1 MKGYKPKITLD
12 ISVIVKW
19 FRKEDDREYALLI
32 REQITE
38 DAVETVVSTIVLTEL
53 ARALMKA
60 KWKKADIYELLQL
73 LDDIIRPGGINL
85 IHVDDLV
92 AQTKI

>member
-12 ISVIVKW
+12 TSVIVKW

-32 REQITE
+32 KEWITE
-38 DAVETVVSTIVLTEL
+38 DSVEAIVSTITLTEL

-60 KWKKADIYELLQL
+60 KWKKADIY
-73 LDDIIRPGGINL
+73 
-85 IHVDDLV
+85 
-92 AQTKI
+92 

>member
-12 ISVIVKW
+12 TSVIVKW

-32 REQITE
+32 REWITE
-38 DAVETVVSTIVLTEL
+38 DSVEAVVSTIALTEL

-60 KWKKADIYELLQL
+60 KWKKPDIYELLEL
-73 LDDIIRPGGINL
+73 LDDIIRLGGI
-85 IHVDDLV
+85 DLM
-92 AQTKI
+92 KIPVEN